1 MSRPKVDVMFGR
13 PEWLENFR
21 AWAARLSPA
30 TLAELIDVLALELRE
45 RNLGE
50 HPALGE
56 GADLARARQLVRVQQ
71 LVDDFLLAPTRPA
84 RARGA
89 SEAIPGL

>member
-1 MSRPKVDVMFGR
+1 MPRPTVDAMFER

-30 TLAELIDVLALELRE
+30 TIAELIDVLALELGE
-45 RNLGE
+45 RDVGQRPARGE
-50 HPALGE
+50 A
-56 GADLARARQLVRVQQ
+56 ADLARARQLVRVQQ

-84 RARGA
+84 GARGA
-89 SEAIPGL
+89 SKDVTSV